1 MTEFKLIEFLENEV
15 TVPRND
21 GTRGS
26 GLYSVPYKLNGIPD
40 SIWAQ
45 LLRKH
50 WQYPSRCTTMHRSDI
65 LQVNGNRVILAGTT
79 LDEVE
84 KYHLETLKLAIAS
97 ANADYA
103 KILHMQKEEADR
115 SAAFVEQHRRNVKD
129 VKHRL
134 QP

>member
-15 TVPRND
+15 TIPRND

-26 GLYSVPYKLNGIPD
+26 GLYSVPYKLNGTPD
-40 SIWAQ
+40 GIWAQ

-50 WQYPSRCTTMHRSDI
+50 WQHPSSYTTMHRSNI
-65 LQVNGNRVILAGTT
+65 LQVNGDRVTLAGTT

-84 KYHLETLKLAIAS
+84 KYHLKTLKLAIAS

-115 SAAFVEQHRRNVKD
+115 SAAVTEQHRRNVQE